1 MKRDLLSKANADM
14 MTLETLLRNLMLTA
28 VQPTSELE
36 KRNVVGHISIILER
50 HIKGKSNCEPM
61 SVRTVGRLDTL
72 SKYAGLSSLNHLSL
86 NLKS

>member
-1 MKRDLLSKANADM
+1 MFYTENFVSDRIISGLHSSDMKRDLLSKANADM

-61 SVRTVGRLDTL
+61 SVRTV
-72 SKYAGLSSLNHLSL
+72 
-86 NLKS
+86 

>member
-1 MKRDLLSKANADM
+1 MFYTENFVRDRIISGLHSSDMKRDLLSKANADI

-36 KRNVVGHISIILER
+36 KRNVVGHFSIILER

-61 SVRTVGRLDTL
+61 SVRTV
-72 SKYAGLSSLNHLSL
+72 
-86 NLKS
+86 